1 MFYLKDN
8 VFGKYVKS
16 IVPLKSGVRAIYF
29 DSQPGTGAR
38 WVTRKG
44 AESAREKLTR
54 TGTNPP
60 GVADCL
66 AVVEID

>member
-1 MFYLKDN
+1 MFYLKDYMS
-8 VFGKYVKS
+8 GQYVKS
-16 IVPLKSGVRAIYF
+16 IVPLKSGVRAVYL